1 MPQYALALDLK
12 NDPHLIAQYEAH
24 HQAVWPEVIESI
36 KSSGIVRCDIYR
48 IENRLTMIL
57 ETTPDFDFETKALTD
72 AQNPKVQGLGKTDVG
87 ISAGHNNCTTWTK
100 MGSHE
105 ENLFNLTSIQLLIK
119 DINHRRHCRCTQL
132 QFSLVHIF
140 KYVGFGVM
148 HIKIPL

>member
-72 AQNPKVQGLGKTDVG
+72 AQNPKVQAWEKLMWEYQQAIPTAQTGQKWVFMKR
-87 ISAGHNNCTTWTK
+87 I
-100 MGSHE
+100 
-105 ENLFNLTSIQLLIK
+105 FSI
-119 DINHRRHCRCTQL
+119 
-132 QFSLVHIF
+132 
-140 KYVGFGVM
+140 
-148 HIKIPL
+148 

>member
-57 ETTPDFDFETKALTD
+57 ETTPDFDFETQALTD
-72 AQNPKVQGLGKTDVG
+72 AQNPKVQAWEKLMWEYQQAIPTAQPGQKWVLMKR
-87 ISAGHNNCTTWTK
+87 I
-100 MGSHE
+100 
-105 ENLFNLTSIQLLIK
+105 FSI
-119 DINHRRHCRCTQL
+119 
-132 QFSLVHIF
+132 
-140 KYVGFGVM
+140 
-148 HIKIPL
+148 

>member
-57 ETTPDFDFETKALTD
+57 ETTPDFDFETKAMTD
-72 AQNPKVQGLGKTDVG
+72 AQTPKVQAWEKLMWEYQQAIPTAQPGQKWVLMKR
-87 ISAGHNNCTTWTK
+87 I
-100 MGSHE
+100 
-105 ENLFNLTSIQLLIK
+105 FSI
-119 DINHRRHCRCTQL
+119 
-132 QFSLVHIF
+132 
-140 KYVGFGVM
+140 
-148 HIKIPL
+148 

>member
-57 ETTPDFDFETKALTD
+57 ETTPDFDFETKTLTD
-72 AQNPKVQGLGKTDVG
+72 AQNPKVQAWEKLMWEYQQAIPTAQPGQKWVLMKR
-87 ISAGHNNCTTWTK
+87 I
-100 MGSHE
+100 
-105 ENLFNLTSIQLLIK
+105 FSI
-119 DINHRRHCRCTQL
+119 
-132 QFSLVHIF
+132 
-140 KYVGFGVM
+140 
-148 HIKIPL
+148 